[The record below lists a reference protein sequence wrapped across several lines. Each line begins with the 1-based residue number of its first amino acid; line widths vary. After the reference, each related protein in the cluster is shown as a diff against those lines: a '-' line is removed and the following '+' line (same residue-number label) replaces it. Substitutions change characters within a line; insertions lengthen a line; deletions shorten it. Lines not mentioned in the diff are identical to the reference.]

1 MKFVLSTIAWV
12 ESIAKKEIERQWWTI
27 EEVTDRLVTFSW
39 PIELMPRV
47 NLWSRVGNKL
57 YLLLAEKE
65 KVMDFDSLFDL
76 ISTINWK
83 KYFKKDYPIVVNT
96 SSTRSELFAAR
107 TIQSIWKKAIV
118 KSLVWENKIAKE
130 DENLEKMEILILII
144 DNKVRILLNTSGNAL
159 HMRWYRTQAGEAP
172 IKESLAAAMVFLADW
187 RFKDAFYDPFCGS
200 WTIAIEALMIAKNIA
215 PWLKRWFAYEK
226 LWLIDWETSEIERKN
241 ARTKTF
247 DWEYRIFASD
257 IDPEM
262 VEIAKEN
269 AARAWLAWLI
279 NFEQKDFR
287 EYLDK
292 EISGTLVSNPPY
304 WERLKDEN
312 LKSLYNSIDK
322 LFRKNPNLGWW
333 IISSF
338 MEFDD
343 LIKAEDYKKRKLY
356 NGWEKCYFWRRK

>member
-1 MKFVLSTIAWV
+1 MKFVLSTIAGV
-12 ESIAKKEIERQWWTI
+12 ESIAKKEIERQGGTI
-27 EEVTDRLVTFSW
+27 EEVTDRLVTFSG

-107 TIQSIWKKAIV
+107 TIQSIGKKAIV
-118 KSLVWENKIAKE
+118 KSLVGENKIAKE

-159 HMRWYRTQAGEAP
+159 HMRGYRTQAGEAP

-200 WTIAIEALMIAKNIA
+200 GTIAIEALMIAKNIA
-215 PWLKRWFAYEK
+215 PGLKRGFAYEK
-226 LWLIDWETSEIERKN
+226 LGLIDWETSEIERKN

-247 DWEYRIFASD
+247 DGEYRIFASD

-262 VEIAKEN
+262 VELAKEN
-269 AARAWLAWLI
+269 AARAGLAGLV

-304 WERLKDEN
+304 GERLKDEN

-322 LFRKNPNLGWW
+322 LFRKNPELGGG

-343 LIKAEDYKKRKLY
+343 LIKADDYKKRKLY
-356 NGWEKCYFWRRK
+356 NGGEKCYFWRRK